1 MKSLEELL
9 KKSAEAHGGHLCP
22 GQVLGV
28 RMAMKGCEL
37 IGIDDPKASS
47 AHRKKIIVYVEIDR
61 CATDAISVVTGC
73 KLGKRT
79 MKFKD
84 YGIMAATFVNRET
97 GRAVRISAREE
108 AKTLAARYAPGIEDR
123 YKRELEAYRIMP
135 DEELFEAEEVAVN
148 IPIYDLPGRPRKK
161 VQCQSCGEW
170 IRDGRE
176 RRKNGTILCQICADG
191 TYFRRLQKGAL
202 LNAQGGTWHGPG
214 PRTPLLDDPETVRW
228 EQSTITEK
236 GTKLRSGG

>member
-37 IGIDDPKASS
+37 IGIDDPEASS
-47 AHRKKIIVYVEIDR
+47 VHRKKIIVYVEIDR
-61 CATDAISVVTGC
+61 CATDAISTVTGC

-84 YGIMAATFVNRET
+84 YGIMAATFVNLKT
-97 GRAVRISAREE
+97 GQAVRISAREE
-108 AKTLAARYAPGIEDR
+108 GKALAAQYAPGIEDR
-123 YKRELEAYRIMP
+123 HERELKAYQIMP
-135 DEELFEAEEVAVN
+135 DEELFQAEEVAVN

-191 TYFRRLQKGAL
+191 AYCRR
-202 LNAQGGTWHGPG
+202 GGFY
-214 PRTPLLDDPETVRW
+214 PE
-228 EQSTITEK
+228 
-236 GTKLRSGG
+236 L

>member
-37 IGIDDPKASS
+37 IGIDDPEASS
-47 AHRKKIIVYVEIDR
+47 VHRKKIIVYVEIDR
-61 CATDAISVVTGC
+61 CATDAISTVTGC

-108 AKTLAARYAPGIEDR
+108 AKTLAAQYAPGIEDR
-123 YKRELEAYRIMP
+123 YKRELKAYQIMP
-135 DEELFEAEEVAVN
+135 DEELFQAEEVAVN

-176 RRKNGTILCQICADG
+176 RRKNGTILCRNCAG
-191 TYFRRLQKGAL
+191 GAYFRR
-202 LNAQGGTWHGPG
+202 GGFY
-214 PRTPLLDDPETVRW
+214 PE
-228 EQSTITEK
+228 
-236 GTKLRSGG
+236 L

>member
-37 IGIDDPKASS
+37 IGIDDPEASS

-84 YGIMAATFVNRET
+84 YGIMAATFVNLET
-97 GRAVRISAREE
+97 GRAFRISAREE
-108 AKTLAARYAPGIEDR
+108 AKTLAAQYAPEIEDR
-123 YKRELEAYRIMP
+123 CKRELEAYRIML

-161 VQCQSCGEW
+161 VQCHSCGEW
-170 IRDGRE
+170 VRDDRE
-176 RRKNGTILCQICADG
+176 RKQNGTVLCQICADG
-191 TYFRRLQKGAL
+191 AYFRRPQKGAL
-202 LNAQGGTWHGPG
+202 LNAPAGNWHGLP
-214 PRTPLLDDPETVRW
+214 PQTPLLNNPKTTRGK
-228 EQSTITEK
+228 QSNTRMK
-236 GTKLRSGG
+236 VPKP